1 MKLSGRD
8 GNKYHCFEGAYMA
21 KLNGKYYLQYAAPA
35 TELLG
40 YGNGV
45 YVGEHSMGPFTY
57 QTHNP
62 FSLKTG
68 GFARG
73 AGHGSIKM
81 YSIEPE
87 ELVGKRN
94 APVIFNT
101 HGGGFFFPLGADE
114 IKNMR
119 MQHGPKMRTN
129 THGDFIC
136 RQKIQNWQNTQCQ

>member
-8 GNKYHCFEGAYMA
+8 GNKYPCF
-21 KLNGKYYLQYAAPA
+21 
-35 TELLG
+35 
-40 YGNGV
+40 
-45 YVGEHSMGPFTY
+45 
-57 QTHNP
+57 NP

-129 THGDFIC
+129 AHGDFIC
-136 RQKIQNWQNTQCQ
+136 RQKIQNYGIFKIKNNLQEIRK